1 LNEKILSV
9 GYAIRGQDTGVSKLV
24 PVSQGNSQS
33 KREEPLPEVLD
44 ERSVSNEGVKV
55 VDVSSLVA
63 MF

>member
-1 LNEKILSV
+1 MGRHDTPK
-9 GYAIRGQDTGVSKLV
+9 RGQDTGVSKLV
-24 PVSQGNSQS
+24 PVIQGNAAV
-33 KREEPLPEVLD
+33 KKEEPLPEVLD

>member
-1 LNEKILSV
+1 MIHPKEGRTQV
-9 GYAIRGQDTGVSKLV
+9 LV
-24 PVSQGNSQS
+24 PVSQGNAVVKQ
-33 KREEPLPEVLD
+33 EEPLPEVLD

>member
-1 LNEKILSV
+1 V
-9 GYAIRGQDTGVSKLV
+9 GRHDTPKRGQDTGVSKLV
-24 PVSQGNSQS
+24 PVSQGNAAVKQ
-33 KREEPLPEVLD
+33 EEPLPEVLD